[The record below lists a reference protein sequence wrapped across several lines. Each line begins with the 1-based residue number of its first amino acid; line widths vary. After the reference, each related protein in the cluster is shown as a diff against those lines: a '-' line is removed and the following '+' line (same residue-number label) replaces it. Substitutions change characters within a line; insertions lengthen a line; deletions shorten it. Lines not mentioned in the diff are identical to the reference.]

1 MPTYPRPVAALV
13 GAICLS
19 LCIVTQATAAAPE
32 SVRVA
37 AQEVL
42 PGDSLYQLDLPL
54 TDQTG
59 ATFPFVT
66 LRGRLQLV
74 SMFYTSCRYVCP
86 LIIDTLKKTEA
97 TLSDA
102 QRAQLGVVVVS
113 FDPARDDVAALSV
126 VAEKRHLDAARWHLV
141 RADENHV
148 RLLAAALDIQ
158 YRRLDDGEFN
168 HASRVILLDRDGRR
182 IASTGKLGEVDPV
195 FIAALKAAIQP

>member
-1 MPTYPRPVAALV
+1 MPNCLHRIAA
-13 GAICLS
+13 AICLS
-19 LCIVTQATAAAPE
+19 LCLVAQAAAAEPAL
-32 SVRVA
+32 S
-37 AQEVL
+37 
-42 PGDSLYQLDLPL
+42 GDSLYQLELPL

-59 ATFPFVT
+59 ATFSFVA
-66 LRGRLQLV
+66 LRGRPQLV

-102 QRAQLGVVVVS
+102 QRARLGVVVVS

-126 VAEKRHLDAARWHLV
+126 VAEKRHLDASRWHLV
-141 RADENHV
+141 RTDESDV

-168 HASRVILLDRDGRR
+168 HASRDGEFNHASRVVLPDRDGRSL
-182 IASTGKLGEVDPV
+182 ASGKAG
-195 FIAALKAAIQP
+195 

>member
-37 AQEVL
+37 APEVL

-141 RADENHV
+141 RADESHV